1 MSLMKIPRTLSRAPA
16 PGVARQRGAA
26 LYVALIM
33 IVLLALIG
41 IVGMQVA
48 GMQEKMAAGYISANL
63 AFQNAEADARLREC
77 YLEGVVNRTGACA
90 GGAPAG
96 GIEQNCAD
104 GFDPTGWAA
113 ARSMTNPQVSQA
125 RVREIGTCISGDSS
139 VAMGKAPVNENPN
152 PVYQVTTYGI
162 SPSANANAA
171 VDTIFR
177 P

>member
-1 MSLMKIPRTLSRAPA
+1 MNTQRHRFRGAGPA
-16 PGVARQRGAA
+16 SSHQRGAA

-48 GMQEKMAAGYISANL
+48 GMQEKMASNYLNANL
-63 AFQNAEADARLREC
+63 AFQSAEADVRLREC

-104 GFDPTGWAA
+104 GFDPTSWAA
-113 ARSMTNPQVSQA
+113 ARSIANPQIPQA
-125 RVREIGTCISGDSS
+125 QVREIGTCISGDSS

-152 PVYQVTTYGI
+152 PIYQITTYAI
-162 SPSANANAA
+162 SPAANANAA
-171 VDTIFR
+171 TDTIFR